1 MDPPRLSV
9 FSLCSF
15 LIWFLNLNTLSF
27 SIGLCHCMM
36 CCVLHSLAL
45 ETWLGWPSNE
55 DMEHWKNDRYT
66 YRKDR
71 LLWVVLALMKG
82 TDYTTQKLSTFIR
95 GQCFLHKL
103 SAFILG
109 PGEEGFVLSPEPHL
123 GKALLSPWVWCTGIL
138 DIVSKYTLSQ
148 DFICSLCIQSGFLIP
163 TMTHWLNEWISCSVD
178 SSWASASW
186 IHHVTLRWL
195 NMPYCVCTWE

>member
-71 LLWVVLALMKG
+71 LLWAVLALMKG
-82 TDYTTQKLSTFIR
+82 TDYTTQKLSTFIS
-95 GQCFLHKL
+95 GQYFLHKL

-138 DIVSKYTLSQ
+138 DIVSKIHLKSGLHLLLMHTVRVSDPHNDTLIKWV
-148 DFICSLCIQSGFLIP
+148 DFLFSWLQLSFCIL
-163 TMTHWLNEWISCSVD
+163 D
-178 SSWASASW
+178 SPR
-186 IHHVTLRWL
+186 HT
-195 NMPYCVCTWE
+195 